1 MGCLGG
7 LQTLTMF
14 EETFFHCV
22 TILNDNCYEI
32 RHVTE
37 IFTQNI
43 YVKLSNENNGIMKV
57 GHMKF

>member
-1 MGCLGG
+1 
-7 LQTLTMF
+7 MF
-14 EETFFHCV
+14 EGTFFHCV
-22 TILNDNCYEI
+22 TILNDNCYEV

-43 YVKLSNENNGIMKV
+43 YVSNEKNGIMKV